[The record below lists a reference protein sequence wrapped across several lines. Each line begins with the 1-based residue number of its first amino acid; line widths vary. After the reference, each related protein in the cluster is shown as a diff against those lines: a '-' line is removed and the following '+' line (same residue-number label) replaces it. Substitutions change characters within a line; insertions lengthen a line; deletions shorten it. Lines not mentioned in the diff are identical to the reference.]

1 MEEYKE
7 KKKTITFERGLY
19 FTELF
24 TSLLYSLLE
33 EITPFVGSDH
43 TNLSCKN
50 SFRGY
55 QQTPTTLQIISSYLN
70 LL

>member
-1 MEEYKE
+1 M
-7 KKKTITFERGLY
+7 TFERGLY

-33 EITPFVGSDH
+33 EITPFVGSDQ
-43 TNLSCKN
+43 TNLRCKN

-55 QQTPTTLQIISSYLN
+55 QLTPITLQIISRYLN
-70 LL
+70 PL